1 MKTIFSILLSL
12 CCFQFASGQVVKTIY
27 KTFSDLEKISAL
39 NLKFDCEIEVEEWT
53 ESRILVETKVSM
65 ANSNKNILAAL
76 VEAGRYDL
84 VVSEGSTL
92 GLDFKKINNTIT
104 YKGIK
109 APETIT
115 VKVYVPKVITVSQN
129 PSGINAPRPEYAADI
144 PDESSEGEGEYYEG
158 YEDYNQDSE
167 YNWDDYVEPANDYP
181 DDYDWGEYGPPASDG
196 SDQVTP
202 PE

>member
-1 MKTIFSILLSL
+1 MKTFFSIFLSL

-76 VEAGRYDL
+76 VEAGRYEL
-84 VVSEGSTL
+84 VVTEGSTL
-92 GLDFKKINNTIT
+92 GLDFKKINNVIT

-115 VKVYVPKVITVSQN
+115 VKVYVPKIITVSQN
-129 PSGINAPRPEYAADI
+129 PSGINAPRQEYAADI
-144 PDESSEGEGEYYEG
+144 PDESDSETEYYDGYEG
-158 YEDYNQDSE
+158 YNQPSE
-167 YNWDDYVEPANDYP
+167 YNWDDDPAIEDYP

-196 SDQVTP
+196 SDQVSP